1 MVMVG
6 RTKIKNKH
14 IRNSEKYKRKAK
26 LSMKAYWLG
35 NTGKGINYQTRG
47 LEFNPT

>member
-1 MVMVG
+1 MVG
-6 RTKIKNKH
+6 RTKNQNKH

-35 NTGKGINYQTRG
+35 NMGKGISYQPR
-47 LEFNPT
+47 EA